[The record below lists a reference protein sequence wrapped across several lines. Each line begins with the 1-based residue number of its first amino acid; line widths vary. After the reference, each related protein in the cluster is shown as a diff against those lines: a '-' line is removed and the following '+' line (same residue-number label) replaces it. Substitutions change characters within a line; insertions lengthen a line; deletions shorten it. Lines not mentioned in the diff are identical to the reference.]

1 MIFRRKGY
9 LVRQKRLLRA
19 LREAGCSAATIVALR
34 QGDVVIKG
42 GRLLIAPLE
51 ETALAAGPGE
61 TLKSYLK
68 RRSELGLSCAPD
80 AVLITDN
87 EGLPIPAGQFETY
100 YQIARTV
107 RVALDANGSF
117 CRAMLATRP

>member
-1 MIFRRKGY
+1 MK
-9 LVRQKRLLRA
+9 
-19 LREAGCSAATIVALR
+19 
-34 QGDVVIKG
+34 D
-42 GRLLIAPLE
+42 GRLLIAPLG
-51 ETALAAGPGE
+51 ETTLDAGPGE

-80 AVLITDN
+80 AVLITDD
-87 EGLPIPAGQFETY
+87 EDLQIPAGQLETY

-117 CRAMLATRP
+117 CRAMLATRRTEMKQPTKGEGNHVPS